1 MLTRYVT
8 SCKTMEPWEEWL
20 GLGGGLLLEFSFQFD
35 RENMSIFSCAA
46 GYDVFVAC
54 CFQWD
59 CARGGRVFLQECHKS
74 HSNLLSHIK
83 FPFHTW
89 KRATLSE
96 LRVWAPG
103 PKCGPG
109 QLPGR
114 WSNTVVLPPEQDT
127 T

>member
-1 MLTRYVT
+1 MSGNPPLLTRYVT

-59 CARGGRVFLQECHKS
+59 CARGGRVFYRS
-74 HSNLLSHIK
+74 
-83 FPFHTW
+83 
-89 KRATLSE
+89 ATS
-96 LRVWAPG
+96 R
-103 PKCGPG
+103 
-109 QLPGR
+109 
-114 WSNTVVLPPEQDT
+114 TVTCFYTLNFLFTRGNVQR
-127 T
+127 